1 MRISVFYGLFAFFCL
16 QPQINA
22 KLSVLADLGGESA
35 VRFYEPIQPVS
46 SPDAPQNPNAV
57 PSVVSEADM
66 LPVVSHKWSV
76 GAVQPQS
83 IKLAGAMPIFL
94 LGVDERSR
102 QWLAD
107 NQPKLQSLGATGLVI
122 NVQTLDELN
131 QLRAIAPALTLLPSP
146 ADALADRLGLNRY
159 PLLITAEGIS
169 Q

>member
-1 MRISVFYGLFAFFCL
+1 MKKFYFYGLFAFCCL

-22 KLSVLADLGGESA
+22 KLAVLADLGGESA

-57 PSVVSEADM
+57 PSIVTEVDM

-76 GAVQPQS
+76 GSVQPQS
-83 IKLAGAMPIFL
+83 VKLSGAMPIFL

-107 NQPKLQSLGATGLVI
+107 NQQKLLSLRATGLVI

-131 QLRAIAPALTLLPSP
+131 QLRAIAPSLTLLPSP
-146 ADALADRLGLNRY
+146 ADALADRLGINRY